1 MQKMFDMN
9 LRLIKRQMIMMIPAI
24 LLLAAGAKMIYQ
36 TTYYSDISDWEKRAA
51 AAVTAVAAAAIL
63 FLILYEAHLL
73 FHRTVFGHDSNL
85 YMALPVRTKNLI
97 ASKILAVWVQTAA
110 VQLCTFLMFLYP
122 WESQYI
128 PRLIKSWMLD
138 GMPIWQA
145 GVSGLLL
152 TALIFAV
159 PGMVLSL
166 LFFVYALRHMA
177 LGSQK
182 GPIATAGI
190 FAGSA
195 ALIALLGRLAYKMF
209 VRIGGSYE
217 ITRGLILGLVIC
229 LALTSAALYL
239 SKNILEHKL
248 NI

>member
-36 TTYYSDISDWEKRAA
+36 TTYYSDISDWGKSAA

-128 PRLIKSWMLD
+128 PRLIEYLD
-138 GMPIWQA
+138 A
-145 GVSGLLL
+145 GRHADLAGGRQRAFADSAHLCCAGYGTEPAVFRLCL
-152 TALIFAV
+152 TPYGAGFPKGSDCYSRDFCRV
-159 PGMVLSL
+159 CSL
-166 LFFVYALRHMA
+166 DR
-177 LGSQK
+177 
-182 GPIATAGI
+182 IAGTAG
-190 FAGSA
+190 
-195 ALIALLGRLAYKMF
+195 LQNVCAY
-209 VRIGGSYE
+209 R
-217 ITRGLILGLVIC
+217 RQL
-229 LALTSAALYL
+229 
-239 SKNILEHKL
+239 
-248 NI
+248 